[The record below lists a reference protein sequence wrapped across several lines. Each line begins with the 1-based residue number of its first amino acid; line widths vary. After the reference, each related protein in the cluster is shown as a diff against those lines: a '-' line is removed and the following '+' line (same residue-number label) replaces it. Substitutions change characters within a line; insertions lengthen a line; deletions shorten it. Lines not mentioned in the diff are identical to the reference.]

1 MILLFIIQVWEQ
13 IRVLVNEL
21 TELVMEQND
30 ELVMEETYT
39 EEQWETE
46 DDGETQQQLHTEL

>member
-1 MILLFIIQVWEQ
+1 MLLFISQVWER

-30 ELVMEETYT
+30 ELVMEEIYT

-46 DDGETQQQLHTEL
+46 YESETEQQLHTEL